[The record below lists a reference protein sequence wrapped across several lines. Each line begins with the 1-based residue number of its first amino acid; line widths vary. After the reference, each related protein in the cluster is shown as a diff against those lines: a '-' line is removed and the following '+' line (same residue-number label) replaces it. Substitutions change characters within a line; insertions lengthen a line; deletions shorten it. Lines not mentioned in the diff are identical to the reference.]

1 MLAGVFHRSQCYCFI
16 KIETAYLQ
24 QCLKNESKTTIVIL
38 SILLNVFF
46 FAREM
51 ITISFCAVHTMLT
64 TPTT

>member
-46 FAREM
+46 LQEK
-51 ITISFCAVHTMLT
+51 
-64 TPTT
+64 